1 MFFAFYINVDELVI
15 NHLLKK
21 ANIINPPTLAF
32 DQEEVSVDLQK
43 SNIWIGGKFLLGSS
57 IDRWGV

>member
-1 MFFAFYINVDELVI
+1 MFFAFCINVDELVI